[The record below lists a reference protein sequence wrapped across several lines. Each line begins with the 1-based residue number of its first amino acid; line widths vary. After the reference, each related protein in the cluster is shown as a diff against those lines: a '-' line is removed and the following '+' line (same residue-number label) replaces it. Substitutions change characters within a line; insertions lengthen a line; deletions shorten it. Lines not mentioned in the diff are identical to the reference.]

1 VNNLSTSSRSLTAA
15 ESRIL
20 DADVAREM
28 MEFVK
33 LGILLQAGMSV
44 AAQANQLPRHV
55 LELLGR

>member
-1 VNNLSTSSRSLTAA
+1 
-15 ESRIL
+15 
-20 DADVAREM
+20 M